1 MPVSWVSWISCRF
14 PSTPSRST
22 SRAWQPQAATSTLR
36 KTSPSVFSTPRQ
48 GLPWHSCSHTPRC
61 CSAGEAGALGW
72 GRQALGHSWNVSF
85 NRTSGQRQA
94 GECAGGSQPSAVQA
108 CLWGGGQGFPGG
120 QNAKA
125 KRPKPNGPSLSPVWL
140 TFKQKLRYLKEIV
153 SLQE

>member
-1 MPVSWVSWISCRF
+1 MSLATPGSNLHTQENRSISLQYPEAGPALAF
-14 PSTPSRST
+14 L
-22 SRAWQPQAATSTLR
+22 QPHPTLR
-36 KTSPSVFSTPRQ
+36 R
-48 GLPWHSCSHTPRC
+48 
-61 CSAGEAGALGW
+61 AGEAGALGW
-72 GRQALGHSWNVSF
+72 GKQALGHSWNVSF

-94 GECAGGSQPSAVQA
+94 GECAGGSQPSAVQV
-108 CLWGGGQGFPGG
+108 CLRGGGQGFPGG